1 MWRKRRETAS
11 HTDIEPPVWPLSW
24 AFKMTMPPTVSDN
37 NSRRFSAHS
46 QIAGPRVAAVIAPCS
61 ARKAVAAAESARA
74 VSLPQAAQ
82 SVLETAWQ
90 RRLSELPTCL
100 AASDLYRGRGFGTA
114 GRAAVRARCDFFIA
128 SAGLGLVRADRDVPA
143 YGLTVTGGEGPDAV
157 RGRVKGDFDP
167 ASWWRA
173 LQNGPYATA
182 FREVFQ
188 GDGLIVIALSHAYA
202 RLLSDDLSA
211 LDEACLSRLRIVG
224 ADLAR
229 HLPERV
235 CTAAL
240 LPYDGR
246 LDRLVPGVRGD
257 FCQRGLGHFVD
268 LLAGERASAPGA
280 TDIAAHRSM
289 VEDALGVAKMEPAPQ
304 RSRVTDAIIAQ
315 RISAHLSASASPP
328 SVSRLLR
335 AVRDEDGIAC
345 EATRFARLYRS
356 VTQTEPEGAAR

>member
-1 MWRKRRETAS
+1 
-11 HTDIEPPVWPLSW
+11 LW
-24 AFKMTMPPTVSDN
+24 AAEMTMPPTVSDN
-37 NSRRFSAHS
+37 NSRRIPARS
-46 QIAGPRVAAVIAPCS
+46 QVAGSRFAAVIAPCS
-61 ARKAVAAAESARA
+61 ARKAVAAADSARA

-82 SVLETAWQ
+82 SALETAWQ
-90 RRLSELPTCL
+90 RRLSELPTSL
-100 AASDLYRGRGFGTA
+100 AAGDLYRGRGFRTA
-114 GRAAVRARCDFFIA
+114 RRAAVRANCDFFVA
-128 SAGLGLVRADRDVPA
+128 SAGLGLVRADRAVPA
-143 YGLTVTGGEGPDAV
+143 YGLTVTGVEGPDAV
-157 RGRVKGDFDP
+157 RGRIMGDFDL

-188 GDGLIVIALSHAYA
+188 GEGLILMALSHAYA

-211 LDEACLSRLRIVG
+211 LDEASLTRLRIVG
-224 ADLAR
+224 ADLGR
-229 HLPERV
+229 YLPERV
-235 CTAAL
+235 RTAAL
-240 LPYDGR
+240 LPYDDR

-268 LLAGERASAPGA
+268 LLADERARAPGA
-280 TDIAAHRSM
+280 TDIVAHRSL
-289 VEDALGVAKMEPAPQ
+289 VEDALGPAKMEPAPR
-304 RSRVTDAIIAQ
+304 RSRVTDAVIAQ
-315 RISAHLSASASPP
+315 RISAHLSTNAPER